1 MKFFDDKE
9 EVLDIQLTPFGR
21 YQLSVGKWKPVYY
34 AFFDDNILYDSEY
47 AGLTESQDQV
57 EARIQ
62 ENTPQLH
69 TQHVFS
75 GRETDFKKEVS
86 QTKAEKNK
94 REEDKIKIQ
103 SNAEKFYSLAA
114 PLGTSEYGIKEAPR
128 WSIRVLQG
136 RILNTQRE
144 ITGSF
149 RNLEIPQV
157 DVTLTYKYFV
167 NGPAPRGEPT
177 PNSVLSFNAD
187 NSYLSLESEE
197 ILLDLQ
203 ELNVPFDN
211 ENYEIE
217 VFAMPESGSEKNM
230 NQLYFHKKPQ
240 QIVNDILVANPPANL
255 EDFEYDESYVEY
267 YFDIKTDEEISP
279 RTIANSVEKLKSR
292 GIYVDK
298 GSVSTLPSYNGPA
311 TTELYRD
318 VSSTEPGS
326 APVSEELVVC
336 ADDDVEKPPR
346 AKLTRRRRR

>member
-157 DVTLTYKYFV
+157 DVTLTYKYFA
-167 NGPAPRGEPT
+167 NDPAPRGEPT

-230 NQLYFHKKPQ
+230 NQLYFHRKPQ
-240 QIVNDILVANPPANL
+240 QIVNNILIANPPANL
-255 EDFEYDESYVEY
+255 
-267 YFDIKTDEEISP
+267 
-279 RTIANSVEKLKSR
+279 
-292 GIYVDK
+292 
-298 GSVSTLPSYNGPA
+298 
-311 TTELYRD
+311 
-318 VSSTEPGS
+318 
-326 APVSEELVVC
+326 
-336 ADDDVEKPPR
+336 
-346 AKLTRRRRR
+346 